1 MSISKIWIIFRT
13 NLNMSSIDNENILS
27 TKMNVFLSFYN
38 TSASSSENMLH
49 GLDQFDGFDV
59 NELFQ
64 KNLYTIKY
72 FEENRQRT
80 R

>member
-1 MSISKIWIIFRT
+1 
-13 NLNMSSIDNENILS
+13 
-27 TKMNVFLSFYN
+27 MNVFLSFYN